1 MVIENPYK
9 TLIHR
14 YIRNNNY
21 IRECGCGAFQQGF
34 RKSRNHASE
43 FTDLIILILIY
54 FEKGIGI
61 YAVFLKI
68 LIIGMD
74 FRARK
79 GFYMDTLLIISSS
92 HHQQFTSL
100 FRV

>member
-1 MVIENPYK
+1 
-9 TLIHR
+9 
-14 YIRNNNY
+14 
-21 IRECGCGAFQQGF
+21 
-34 RKSRNHASE
+34 
-43 FTDLIILILIY
+43 
-54 FEKGIGI
+54 GIGI

>member
-1 MVIENPYK
+1 
-9 TLIHR
+9 
-14 YIRNNNY
+14 
-21 IRECGCGAFQQGF
+21 
-34 RKSRNHASE
+34 
-43 FTDLIILILIY
+43 
-54 FEKGIGI
+54 EKGIGI

-92 HHQQFTSL
+92 HHQQLHVRIRLQCPTLIVKQQQTTHLIFSPC
-100 FRV
+100 R

>member
-1 MVIENPYK
+1 RALSEHK
-9 TLIHR
+9 TLSISWSHYR
-14 YIRNNNY
+14 A
-21 IRECGCGAFQQGF
+21 AFHQDF
-34 RKSRNHASE
+34 RKIRNHASE

>member
-1 MVIENPYK
+1 MSEYSNA
-9 TLIHR
+9 
-14 YIRNNNY
+14 
-21 IRECGCGAFQQGF
+21 AFHQGF
-34 RKSRNHASE
+34 RKIRNHASE
-43 FTDLIILILIY
+43 FTDLIILLLTS

-79 GFYMDTLLIISSS
+79 EFYMDTLLIISSS

>member
-1 MVIENPYK
+1 K
-9 TLIHR
+9 
-14 YIRNNNY
+14 
-21 IRECGCGAFQQGF
+21 F
-34 RKSRNHASE
+34 RCMISDFSKVLMKGSATAL
-43 FTDLIILILIY
+43 TDLIILILIY